1 MDDQNPLGYVRL
13 SLVHTNGIFDTK
25 AIQLGLSQPTPNLR
39 LVDLI
44 RILHTTI
51 EGNHMLDQDIDGLTV
66 LLVLLVDH
74 ERLLEQ
80 PVLGSDLGDL
90 CGVVVLQLVD
100 VPDNFALVRTDSSEE
115 EEVLEIA
122 VVAEGRSFN
131 DDLFEQLDQ
140 LQREVGFDE
149 GMDGNRDV
157 VRVGALW

>member
-1 MDDQNPLGYVRL
+1 
-13 SLVHTNGIFDTK
+13 
-25 AIQLGLSQPTPNLR
+25 
-39 LVDLI
+39 
-44 RILHTTI
+44 
-51 EGNHMLDQDIDGLTV
+51 MLDQDIDGLTV